1 MCEALQIQGWNA
13 PAASPQDC
21 LIQHL
26 SEMFA
31 MMGVP
36 DRLRD
41 LGVGSDHIEEIV
53 RLSLTNFNADRQRE
67 LSAYEETLGALVLEA
82 W

>member
-1 MCEALQIQGWNA
+1 
-13 PAASPQDC
+13 
-21 LIQHL
+21 
-26 SEMFA
+26 